1 MHNHTQKEKS
11 ISQALLGLAGLLFL
25 ESVVFSLSVVA
36 QPKPSVTKT
45 SPTPYSRKFKPLTPI
60 QAPTN
65 QKSILE
71 SLLSLLQRKR
81 FLGGSRNGGGFC
93 GITPSVLGNSNVVWS
108 DRPLFLWQGKVQSL
122 ELRPYKY
129 DVTYEKQPILWNFS
143 PTAQQ
148 VRYPNPPLQ
157 AGQRYE
163 WQVMYVSPQT
173 NATSQWQYVFQIMEQ
188 SERDRMGQDLNSL
201 DTQLKRQNMTGE
213 EVALARANFF
223 ASKDLWSDAI
233 EQIDAVGH
241 SFGAGDEF
249 IKAATKHTCDSKP
262 ISFVDATQ
270 ILQVGFDSKYLLLKQ
285 RYDMAQNPIGVKY

>member
-11 ISQALLGLAGLLFL
+11 ISQTLLGLAGLLFL
-25 ESVVFSLSVVA
+25 ESVVLSLPVVA

-45 SPTPYSRKFKPLTPI
+45 FPTPYSRKFKSLTPI
-60 QAPTN
+60 QSPTN

-93 GITPSVLGNSNVVWS
+93 GITPSVLGKSNVVWS

-188 SERDRMGQDLNSL
+188 SERDRISQDLKNL
-201 DTQLKRQNMTGE
+201 EIQLKTQNVAGE
-213 EVALARANFF
+213 DLALSRAHFF
-223 ASKDLWSDAI
+223 AAKDLWSDAI
-233 EQIDAVGH
+233 QQIYDVGYPF
-241 SFGAGDEF
+241 SEGDDF
-249 IKAATKHTCDSKP
+249 LQATTKHICH
-262 ISFVDATQ
+262 A
-270 ILQVGFDSKYLLLKQ
+270 KQ
-285 RYDMAQNPIGVKY
+285 EIGSI